1 MDYFLNEY
9 SIRGQ
14 FKDVDD
20 FFETLRIYTLPVL
33 KKIEEQNESVIWK
46 KDTFWQSE
54 ICNGITLTKI
64 PKKKNERSAELAVL
78 QIQLIKLINEE
89 PFWES
94 GCECDLEIKEYR
106 FDEDYREHFEEPNC
120 FSKAMENE
128 GRIVSFVHPNYNIY
142 QLPIVVRYNDSD
154 EEYRLDN
161 IYEIA
166 WWKNEPEVKTWNIS
180 QRYVVQ
186 VRAKEFEYHPP
197 HFHVISNEFAAVFKL
212 SNGELYTYGRKK
224 WTTQMI
230 SEIQEW
236 YKMHIDELQD
246 AWKLLHES

>member
-1 MDYFLNEY
+1 M
-9 SIRGQ
+9 
-14 FKDVDD
+14 
-20 FFETLRIYTLPVL
+20 
-33 KKIEEQNESVIWK
+33 
-46 KDTFWQSE
+46 
-54 ICNGITLTKI
+54 TKI
-64 PKKKNERSAELAVL
+64 PKKRNERSAELAVL

-120 FSKAMENE
+120 FSKAMESE

-166 WWKNEPEVKTWNIS
+166 WWKNEPEVKITEICS
-180 QRYVVQ
+180 SSTCQRV
-186 VRAKEFEYHPP
+186 
-197 HFHVISNEFAAVFKL
+197 
-212 SNGELYTYGRKK
+212 
-224 WTTQMI
+224 
-230 SEIQEW
+230 
-236 YKMHIDELQD
+236 
-246 AWKLLHES
+246 

>member
-120 FSKAMENE
+120 FSKAMESE
-128 GRIVSFVHPNYNIY
+128 GRIVS
-142 QLPIVVRYNDSD
+142 L
-154 EEYRLDN
+154 
-161 IYEIA
+161 
-166 WWKNEPEVKTWNIS
+166 
-180 QRYVVQ
+180 
-186 VRAKEFEYHPP
+186 
-197 HFHVISNEFAAVFKL
+197 
-212 SNGELYTYGRKK
+212 
-224 WTTQMI
+224 
-230 SEIQEW
+230 
-236 YKMHIDELQD
+236 
-246 AWKLLHES
+246 